1 MRANR
6 LKSVVVNKL
15 SLVSVLAVLLVFL
28 LPYERIP
35 STDIYGATIRLSQL
49 AALALIFASLP
60 YLVRKARI
68 LLAPQYALLGV
79 FIFAY
84 LLSALVASDLSA
96 ALKIFTFTAFVATTA
111 VAISVIPDRKVQF
124 LGYEKA
130 LAVTSA
136 IVLIIGFYQ
145 YFGDVFGLS
154 YQITGLREAYTKS
167 VFGFPRIQSTALE
180 PLFLASFL
188 LIPLSVFAAQHIREN
203 KKLLSWR
210 TLFII
215 ILACSIFLTVSRG
228 AIIGLACSTVFM
240 AFLTARKS
248 WRGLLKY
255 IALLAVA
262 GLLAFSLTAIENPFQ
277 QRVIV
282 GEKGPQKQQ
291 RLIQQTTNL
300 DSQSD
305 RSRNRNFAI
314 DAFKSSPVFG
324 IGPGNF
330 DDYAKDRF
338 PEYRTMGNPAIV
350 VNNLPLEILAESG
363 IVGFVSLVAFL
374 GYLFFSLLKIVL
386 RGSGYLSIW
395 ALGLSS
401 YLVATAVQYQT
412 FSTFYV
418 MHIWVVIGL
427 IMALN
432 SKTVEG
438 MESKVRKED

>member
-1 MRANR
+1 MRASR
-6 LKSVVVNKL
+6 LKSVRVNKL
-15 SLVSVLAVLLVFL
+15 NIVSLLAVLLVFL

-35 STDIYGATIRLSQL
+35 SMDIYGATIRLSQL

-60 YLVRKARI
+60 YLIRKTRI
-68 LLAPQYALLGV
+68 LLAPQYILLGV

-84 LLSALVASDLSA
+84 LLSALAAPDLPTA
-96 ALKIFTFTAFVATTA
+96 IKIFTFTAFVAATA
-111 VAISVIPDRKVQF
+111 VAISVIPDRKMQ
-124 LGYEKA
+124 LLSYEKA

-136 IVLIIGFYQ
+136 IVLVVGFYQ
-145 YFGDVFGLS
+145 YFGDIFGLN
-154 YQITGLREAYTKS
+154 YQLTGLREAYTKS

-188 LIPLSVFAAQHIREN
+188 LIPLSIFAAQHIKEG
-203 KKLLSWR
+203 KKLLTWR
-210 TLFII
+210 AALIVV
-215 ILACSIFLTVSRG
+215 LACTIFLTVSRG
-228 AIIGLACSTVFM
+228 AIIGLVCSTVFI
-240 AFLTARKS
+240 ALFTVRKN
-248 WRGLLKY
+248 WRGFLKY
-255 IALLAVA
+255 FALLLLA

-282 GEKGPQKQQ
+282 GEKGAQKQQ

-330 DDYAKDRF
+330 DKYAKNRF
-338 PEYRTMGNPAIV
+338 PEYRTLGNPAIV

-363 IVGFVSLVAFL
+363 ILGFASLIAFL
-374 GYLFFSLLKIVL
+374 GYLFFSLLKLVL

-401 YLVATAVQYQT
+401 YMVATAVQYQT

-427 IMALN
+427 TMALN
-432 SKTVEG
+432 LKPREG
-438 MESKVRKED
+438 IESKIRK